1 MESKPTPKR
10 PKDQLRD
17 VLRLKRHSYRTE
29 QAQVGWMT
37 RYVLFH
43 DKRHPKDVG
52 IPKVEACLTHLA
64 VEEHVTASTQNQ
76 AFSALLFLCRE
87 MLRRD
92 LGPVDA
98 LRARCPRRLPAFLTQ
113 EETRRLLVPTHDC
126 AASAPWDTDANTPA
140 GPPSP
145 APGSG
150 SSDG

>member
-17 VLRLKRHSYRTE
+17 VLRLKRYSYRTE

-76 AFSALLFLCRE
+76 AFSACYSS
-87 MLRRD
+87 
-92 LGPVDA
+92 A
-98 LRARCPRRLPAFLTQ
+98 ARC
-113 EETRRLLVPTHDC
+113 C
-126 AASAPWDTDANTPA
+126 AGISDQWTPCAPDAPGA
-140 GPPSP
+140 CPPS
-145 APGSG
+145 
-150 SSDG
+150 